1 MKYESLYADFVSLF
15 PEDKDVIQQFEKKNT
30 VFPAEDGMHILFG
43 FVVVPFVSELIK
55 TDDDDKIRRS
65 FNFFEDMAL
74 SESEDIGEVL
84 DFTILEDF
92 ISRGNDFLEKCKSY
106 MGQRTLED
114 CKSVEEWFIIGK
126 WSLAFNCPY
135 VSIYNR

>member
-1 MKYESLYADFVSLF
+1 
-15 PEDKDVIQQFEKKNT
+15 
-30 VFPAEDGMHILFG
+30 
-43 FVVVPFVSELIK
+43 ELIE
-55 TDDDDKIRRS
+55 TDAEDKIRRC

-92 ISRGNDFLEKCKSY
+92 ISRGKTFLDKCKSF

-114 CKSVEEWFIIGK
+114 CKAVEEWFIIEE
-126 WSLAFNCPY
+126 
-135 VSIYNR
+135 